1 MVPSV
6 IDYYLNLPEAMHF
19 VRIPELSGD
28 GASTYR
34 MLSAYGSG
42 SLQTIRFEEDML
54 LILISDY
61 IPNDTFEKVSEISEE
76 YLEISR
82 FETDSSSFKIGGR
95 KTNPVDKG
103 IYCYVN
109 TQKRTYT
116 HCEGGKPV
124 RFTKIILT
132 KKYFDTFFRVHFGEG
147 YEQSKPVTDYL
158 LQNPHLPEL
167 NFVFQ
172 QIRDCQ
178 AEGKTLRLY
187 LEGKVIELLSLIMKG
202 MEQERQHIPVKL
214 DYRDIRNLKKTV
226 TLMKN
231 NLTAYPTGGELAKMA
246 GMSPARY
253 LLAFRKHYGT
263 TPYEYLKEMRLN
275 QALLML
281 KNSDY
286 GIGVIAEKVGYHNS
300 GHFARLF
307 KTAYG
312 LGPREYRK
320 IHGIK

>member
-1 MVPSV
+1 MLQSV
-6 IDYYLNLPEAMHF
+6 IDYYLNLPEAMCLAK
-19 VRIPELSGD
+19 IPELSHAMG
-28 GASTYR
+28 STYR
-34 MLSAYGSG
+34 MLSAYGDG
-42 SLQTIRFEEDML
+42 RLQTIRFETDML
-54 LILISDY
+54 LIVIADY
-61 IPNDTFEKVSEISEE
+61 TPRETFEKTCEISED
-76 YLEISR
+76 YMEISR

-95 KTNPVDKG
+95 KIHPVDKG

-116 HCEGGKPV
+116 HCEGGEPV

-132 KKYFDTFFRVHFGEG
+132 KKYFDTFLRVHFGEG
-147 YEQSKPVTDYL
+147 YEQSKLMTDYVM
-158 LQNPHLPEL
+158 QNPHLPEL

-172 QIRDCQ
+172 QITDCQ
-178 AEGKTLRLY
+178 AEGNTLRLY
-187 LEGKVIELLSLIMKG
+187 LESKVIELLSLIMKG
-202 MEQERQHIPVKL
+202 LGQEHTHIPVKL

-231 NLTAYPTGGELAKMA
+231 NLTAYPTGDELAKLA

-253 LLAFRKHYGT
+253 LLAFRKYYGT

-286 GIGVIAEKVGYHNS
+286 KIAVIAEKVGYHNS

-312 LGPREYRK
+312 LGPKEYRK
-320 IHGIK
+320 VHGIK